1 MHLKIYLNN
10 MKSIAISGSARQN
23 VGKRDAKELR
33 YQGLI
38 PAVLYGGSTQTHLSV
53 SAADLKPVLYTA
65 DVVFVELNID
75 GKTVKAIVQDAQFH
89 PLTDLVTHVDFLEL
103 FDDKEVSL
111 NIPIKLTGTSPGV
124 KMGGKLVQKLRS
136 LRVKALP
143 NNLPQEILVP
153 MESLEVGKSF
163 RVRQVELENAKVLN
177 NGDDTIVS
185 VIMSRALRQAEQEAA
200 KAAKG
205 AKKK

>member
-1 MHLKIYLNN
+1 

-33 YQGLI
+33 YQGLV
-38 PAVLYGGSTQTHLSV
+38 PAVVYGGTEQIHLSV
-53 SAADLKPVLYTA
+53 SAADLKQVLYTP

-75 GKTVKAIVQDAQFH
+75 GTIVKATVQEAQFH
-89 PLTDLVTHVDFLEL
+89 PLTDQITHVDFLQL
-103 FDDKEVSL
+103 FDDKEVSI

-124 KMGGKLVQKLRS
+124 KMGGKLVQKLRK

-143 NNLPQEILVP
+143 ANLPQVVEVP

-177 NGDDTIVS
+177 NSDDTIVS

-205 AKKK
+205 GKK